1 MKMKPDHKNTTLSKK
16 NSGFTLIEVLIAMAI
31 FAIGIL
37 AVGSMQLSNTKN
49 NTTGN
54 ITTQATMLARQ
65 KIEELKTVSDVTTL
79 TSGTDPNNPIDVDG
93 NPGGLYTRG
102 WSVANPLGGSTTRQI
117 TVTVSWN
124 RRGQNRSV
132 VLESITRGN
141 GL

>member
-1 MKMKPDHKNTTLSKK
+1 MKTDYTNTTESIK
-16 NSGFTLIEVLIAMAI
+16 NRGFTLIEVMIAMAI

-37 AVGSMQLSNTKN
+37 AVAGLQLSNTKN

-65 KIEELKTVSDVTTL
+65 KIEELKTVADVTTL
-79 TSGTDPNNPIDVDG
+79 PNGVTADPNNPIDADG
-93 NPGGLYTRG
+93 NTGGIYIREWT
-102 WSVANPLGGSTTRQI
+102 VDNPLGGDTTRRI
-117 TVTVSWN
+117 SVTVGCTRWDP
-124 RRGQNRSV
+124 NRSV

>member
-1 MKMKPDHKNTTLSKK
+1 MKTDQTNTTLSRK
-16 NSGFTLIEVLIAMAI
+16 NRGFTLIEVLIAMAI

-37 AVGSMQLSNTKN
+37 AVASLQLSNTKN

-65 KIEELKTVSDVTTL
+65 KLEELKTVPDVTTL
-79 TSGTDPNNPIDVDG
+79 TSGTDTNNPLDADG
-93 NPGGLYTRG
+93 NTGGIYNRQ
-102 WSVANPLGGSTTRQI
+102 WNVSNPLGGSTSRQI
-117 TVTVSWN
+117 SVTVSWN

-141 GL
+141 GT